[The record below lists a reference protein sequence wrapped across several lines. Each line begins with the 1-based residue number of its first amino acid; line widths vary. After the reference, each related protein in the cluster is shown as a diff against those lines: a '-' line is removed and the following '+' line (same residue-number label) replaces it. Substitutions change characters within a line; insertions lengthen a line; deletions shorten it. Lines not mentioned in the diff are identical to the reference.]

1 MRKDKNKKIA
11 EVIYNR
17 LEGMSKKPDKI
28 LYDSSVREA
37 LQTLEPVGDVRIR
50 QKEYVIKKLSLCSV
64 IVAGGLLLSV
74 LLWIKEGT
82 QTKIVDN
89 CIERNVYGDGEKDV
103 SLVAKDSLG
112 TYEVDLSVE
121 ERLYEENELNV
132 LLEEFLPLLEKAM
145 LGENASLDQIAYPL
159 KLVDYLDGFP
169 FEVEWQTD
177 GVYIDSDGRLLQN
190 VLDVPT
196 LVELTAVISCESFE
210 ARHVLGC
217 MVYSKAVQPSQEELI
232 TKELEE
238 IQAGTRNEKFMTLPS
253 EMNAEK
259 LSWSYKKSNMGI
271 LILFATSLL
280 VMVTYFGMDR
290 DLKKQVADR
299 NEQLKLDYPEIVSS
313 LALLIGAGMTV
324 PNAWQRVA
332 KDYRTKKQ
340 ETGRTRYAYEEILLT
355 IYEME
360 SGVAQTKA
368 YERFGRRCRVQSYN
382 RLATMLSQNV
392 RKGATNLAVL
402 LREEAAYAFEERKH
416 TARRLGEKAGTK
428 LLAPMMMLLGMIMV
442 VIMVP
447 AFQGYF

>member
-1 MRKDKNKKIA
+1 MSKNKDKKFA
-11 EVIYNR
+11 EFIYNR
-17 LEGMSKKPDKI
+17 LEGMPKKPDKI

-37 LQTLEPVGDVRIR
+37 LQTLEPTGDTQRR
-50 QKEYVIKKLSLCSV
+50 QKEYVIKKLSLCGI
-64 IVAGGLLLSV
+64 IVAGGLFLSV

-89 CIERNVYGDGEKDV
+89 FIERNVYGDGEKDV
-103 SLVAKDSLG
+103 SLIAKGSSG

-121 ERLYEENELNV
+121 ERLYQESELNV
-132 LLEEFLPLLEKAM
+132 LLEEFLPLLEKTIV
-145 LGENASLDQIAYPL
+145 GENVSLDQVAYDL
-159 KLVDYLDGFP
+159 RLIENLDGFP

-177 GVYIDSDGRLLQN
+177 GVYIDSNGKLIQN
-190 VLDVPT
+190 VLDAPK
-196 LVELTAVISCESFE
+196 LVEFTAVISCESFE
-210 ARHVLGC
+210 ARHVLNC
-217 MVYSKAVQPSQEELI
+217 MVYSKAIQPSQKELI
-232 TKELEE
+232 TKALQE
-238 IQAGTRNEKFMTLPS
+238 IQNETRTEKFMTLPS

-259 LSWSYKKSNMGI
+259 ISWSYKKGNLGM
-271 LILFATSLL
+271 LVLFATPLL
-280 VMVTYFGMDR
+280 AIVIYFGTDR

-340 ETGRTRYAYEEILLT
+340 ETGRKRYAYEEMLLT

-392 RKGATNLAVL
+392 RKGATNLAML

-416 TARRLGEKAGTK
+416 NARRLGEKAGTK
-428 LLAPMMMLLGMIMV
+428 LLMPMMMLLCMIMV